1 MKIAVASD
9 DRINIYHHF
18 GSANGFEIFDIKD
31 NIIVNQEYCE
41 NIGRNTGECGSCNHD
56 IMIENIKDCKVV
68 ISYGMGKRIYDDLT
82 KNNIL
87 AVVTDEITVRNA
99 IESFIKNKLKNRLEK
114 LH

>member
-9 DRINIYHHF
+9 DRINISHHF

-31 NIIVNQEYCE
+31 NIIVNQKYRE

-56 IMIENIKDCKVV
+56 IMIENIKDCEVV
-68 ISYGMGKRIYDDLT
+68 ISYGMGKRIYSDLQ
-82 KNNIL
+82 KNNIQ
-87 AVVTDEITVRNA
+87 AVVTDETTIINA
-99 IESFIKNKLKNRLEK
+99 IESFINNKLKNRIEK